1 MPPSLVRPS
10 IQILRLELRHVGTSP
25 VGAYRRTRT
34 ACSTSPRTSGSGFA
48 TPIPAIAPAAARTPR
63 RARAVASRTSARRQ
77 RSRQRALRVIKG
89 GSHLRAPNYRLRS
102 GEISAKRGRGLHDH
116 LQLAMA
122 TCSRPGAAVRLDETV
137 DLHCPGH
144 TGVLGQ
150 WIPVEPWQTRAW
162 PCTECRARHAP
173 CGIAASDVVT
183 HLATAPS
190 GRNRHQHRGSSREAG
205 DRTCP

>member
-34 ACSTSPRTSGSGFA
+34 ACSASPRTSGSGFA

-102 GEISAKRGRGLHDH
+102 GEISAKRAGLHDH
-116 LQLAMA
+116 VHSAMA
-122 TCSRPGAAVRLDETV
+122 TCSTLGAGVRLDETV
-137 DLHCPGH
+137 DLH
-144 TGVLGQ
+144 
-150 WIPVEPWQTRAW
+150 WPVTLVCSDNGSGRALADSGLAVHRMSSAS
-162 PCTECRARHAP
+162 RAMRHSSIRRCYAP
-173 CGIAASDVVT
+173 CHRPQRKESAS
-183 HLATAPS
+183 AP
-190 GRNRHQHRGSSREAG
+190 RKYQRSR
-205 DRTCP
+205 